1 MSLQTKLEK
10 NRLTIYLPQVFD
22 INLYE
27 AFNDS
32 YKAFESQLEEVILDF
47 SDTVR
52 IDSAALGLMLLLR
65 QKTHLEQSALKIV
78 NANSEKVKKSL
89 DIAQF
94 GKLFE
99 IV

>member
-1 MSLQTKLEK
+1 MSVKAELNGRELVLSVKGL
-10 NRLTIYLPQVFD
+10 FD

-32 YKAFESQLEEVILDF
+32 YKPYLTQANHIVIDF
-47 SDTVR
+47 SQTTS

-65 QKTHLEQSALKIV
+65 QKFGADDARISLV
-78 NANSEKVKKSL
+78 NANDSVRKVL

-94 GKLFE
+94 GQLFDLH
-99 IV
+99 